1 MHQTSGEQWLFE
13 KHILYN
19 RVPNKIY
26 FMKYAIFNIIFFCF
40 RVSQIPSNLFSMLSQ
55 VQMLS
60 DIHWNQNIKPIRAFK
75 KPTKF
80 AKIGKNK
87 IFGLSLLYLDCL
99 IFSFWAA

>member
-13 KHILYN
+13 KHTLCN

-26 FMKYAIFNIIFFCF
+26 SMKYTIFNIKIYCF
-40 RVSQIPSNLFSMLSQ
+40 RVSQISSNLFSMLSQ
-55 VQMLS
+55 VQMS
-60 DIHWNQNIKPIRAFK
+60 SVIHWNQNIKPIRAFK

-87 IFGLSLLYLDCL
+87 IFGLGFLYLDCL